1 MATIKDRIEK
11 MDDFQVVRFFEYF
24 GQQVFEGSTASL
36 DEIKDGVPE
45 ATRAL
50 PSFQQLESLT
60 EEEAER
66 LLDLSQSAGVARGML
81 LVLADDERFALLIEA
96 ALDSYSDTEMVAE
109 VVLAVGFAVS
119 LVLMAAT
126 TELKGSFFGVKGV
139 KGAATPEMIRAI
151 TEPFANMVGGLFKK

>member
-24 GQQVFEGSTASL
+24 GQEVIEGSTASL
-36 DEIKDGVPE
+36 DQIKSGVPE
-45 ATRAL
+45 ATRTL
-50 PSFQQLESLT
+50 PGFQRLETLS

-66 LLDLSQSAGVARGML
+66 LLDLSQSATVARGML
-81 LVLADDERFALLIEA
+81 LVLADDECFAPVIEA
-96 ALDSYSDTEMVAE
+96 ALASYSDSEMVAE

-126 TELKGSFFGVKGV
+126 SELKGSVFGITLK
-139 KGAATPEMIRAI
+139 KRAATPEMIKAI
-151 TEPFANMVGGLFKK
+151 TEPFTSMVGGLVKK

>member
-36 DEIKDGVPE
+36 EQIKNGIPE
-45 ATRAL
+45 STRAL
-50 PSFQQLESLT
+50 PAFQRLENLT
-60 EEEAER
+60 EEETER
-66 LLDLSQSAGVARGML
+66 LLDLSQSAPVARGML
-81 LVLADDERFALLIEA
+81 LALADDERFAPLIEA

-119 LVLMAAT
+119 LVLMVAT
-126 TELKGSFFGVKGV
+126 SAFKGTIFGCEVTKTG
-139 KGAATPEMIRAI
+139 ATPEMIRAI
-151 TEPFANMVGGLFKK
+151 TEPLSNIVTGLVKK

>member
-24 GQQVFEGSTASL
+24 GEQVFEGSTASL
-36 DEIKDGVPE
+36 DQIKDGVPE

-50 PSFQQLESLT
+50 PAFQRLENLT
-60 EEEAER
+60 EEETER

-81 LVLADDERFALLIEA
+81 LVLADDERFAPVIQA

-126 TELKGSFFGVKGV
+126 SELKGNVFGITLK

-151 TEPFANMVGGLFKK
+151 TEPFSNMVSGIFKT

>member
-1 MATIKDRIEK
+1 MATIKGRIES

-24 GQQVFEGSTASL
+24 GEQVFEGSTASL
-36 DEIKDGVPE
+36 EQIKAGVPE
-45 ATRAL
+45 STRSL
-50 PSFQQLESLT
+50 PAFQRLESLT
-60 EEEAER
+60 EEETER
-66 LLDLSQSAGVARGML
+66 LLDLSQSAPVARGML
-81 LVLADDERFALLIEA
+81 LALADDERFASLIEA

-126 TELKGSFFGVKGV
+126 SELKGKVFGITLK

-151 TEPFANMVGGLFKK
+151 TEPFSNMVSGLFKK